1 MAEPDTSRWRLPDLL
16 DFDYYV
22 DRDEQRMRQ
31 EPAERKHLAERD
43 RRLYRERIAPRV
55 KAPEHTPAH
64 RSAALRRWLGI
75 RRGSEDASI
84 RALLPGSAFARGQR
98 LVAIALAVLGFLG
111 GVGVASALLHY
122 EGDQPVNVSW
132 YVFVLVI
139 LQVLLLIA
147 TAVAW
152 YARRSHTMQTAVQD
166 FSLVGHLLKPLFG
179 AAARWVQ
186 HQRLAHVPPDVREHA
201 KARKGLLSGHFSLYG
216 PAAYLPMLIPA
227 QLFGIGF
234 NVGVILTTVA
244 LEWFTDM
251 AFGWGSALDVQ
262 PGTIHTLAH
271 IIALPWSWLFGDGL
285 GVPTLEQVQG
295 TRISL
300 KDPLFIMD
308 AEHLRSWRWFLVL
321 AVFTYGLLPRLV
333 LLGLSLLTV
342 RRTLAALP
350 FTHQR
355 TQALYARM
363 ITPQL
368 ETAGGTGHGPEM
380 PIPGPLSPMSGPRA
394 APRAQPV
401 SPAPAPPAKP
411 PAAQQPSA
419 VPDEAAPTPPKP
431 APRPAA
437 KPPARKSGSAPAAK
451 AAPAPKPAAAEPRA
465 EHGGTAKADKAP
477 AAAGGASAPREQA
490 KAPSQPSPA
499 AKRTPEPSK
508 TPPLAA
514 KRAPTT
520 EPALRSAPPPAAAA
534 AKAKGALTIAPDACL
549 LLMHVDVAD
558 VLDDSDHER
567 LQRLLHGHSGWR
579 VAGSA
584 TFGGGSTMA
593 KQALTMIKAAD
604 WQAPPPRVA
613 LLSDGSQPPITETLR
628 FLRAVRAAAGEH
640 AQLLLVLVG
649 DPDGDDP
656 LPPLSPFEFQDWQSK
671 LEQLGDPYLRLEM
684 LAGPAEE
691 TD

>member
-1 MAEPDTSRWRLPDLL
+1 MAEPDTNRWRLPDLL

-22 DRDEQRMRQ
+22 DSDEQRMR
-31 EPAERKHLAERD
+31 EDPSERKRLAERD

-55 KAPEHTPAH
+55 KAPEHTPGH

-75 RRGSEDASI
+75 RRGREDAAI

-98 LVAIALAVLGFLG
+98 LVAIAVSVLGFFA

-139 LQVLLLIA
+139 LQVLLLVT

-152 YARRSHTMQTAVQD
+152 YARRSRAMQTAVQD
-166 FSLVGHLLKPLFG
+166 FSLISHLLKPLFG
-179 AAARWVQ
+179 AAAHWVQ
-186 HQRLAHVPPDVREHA
+186 RQRLAHMPPDVREQA
-201 KARKGLLSGHFSLYG
+201 KARKGLLSGHFALYG
-216 PAAYLPMLIPA
+216 SAAYLPMLIPA
-227 QLFGIGF
+227 QLFGIAF
-234 NVGVILTTVA
+234 NIGVILTTVA

-271 IIALPWSWLFGDGL
+271 IIALPWSWLFGDGV

-308 AEHLRSWRWFLVL
+308 AVHLRSWRWFLVL

-342 RRTLAALP
+342 HRTLAALP

-368 ETAGGTGHGPEM
+368 ETAGGSGRGPEM
-380 PIPGPLSPMSGPRA
+380 PIPGPLSPVSAPRA
-394 APRAQPV
+394 APLAEPPAPEPAPRPK
-401 SPAPAPPAKP
+401 SPAPA
-411 PAAQQPSA
+411 
-419 VPDEAAPTPPKP
+419 E
-431 APRPAA
+431 R
-437 KPPARKSGSAPAAK
+437 
-451 AAPAPKPAAAEPRA
+451 KPAAAKTPPA
-465 EHGGTAKADKAP
+465 GKPAQ
-477 AAAGGASAPREQA
+477 AAAGGPQAKRGGAAKADNAPAPAGGEAAAREQA
-490 KAPSQPSPA
+490 KAPSQP
-499 AKRTPEPSK
+499 
-508 TPPLAA
+508 PPAA
-514 KRAPTT
+514 KRAPEPT
-520 EPALRSAPPPAAAA
+520 ETPTPTAKPASTPGPALRPAPQPAPAAA
-534 AKAKGALTIAPDACL
+534 KPKGALTIAPDACL

-579 VAGSA
+579 VAASA
-584 TFGGGSTMA
+584 TFGGGSAMA
-593 KQALTMIKAAD
+593 RQALGMIEAAD
-604 WQAPPPRVA
+604 WQAPPPRMA

-640 AQLLLVLVG
+640 AQLLMVLVG

-656 LPPLSPFEFQDWQSK
+656 LPPLSAFDFQDWQSK

>member
-31 EPAERKHLAERD
+31 EPAERKRLAERE

-152 YARRSHTMQTAVQD
+152 YARRSHTMQAAVQD

-201 KARKGLLSGHFSLYG
+201 KARTGLLSGHFSLYG

-271 IIALPWSWLFGDGL
+271 IIALPWSWLFGDGV

-394 APRAQPV
+394 APRAQPA

-411 PAAQQPSA
+411 PAAQQPAA
-419 VPDEAAPTPPKP
+419 VPAEAAPAPPKP
-431 APRPAA
+431 APRPTA
-437 KPPARKSGSAPAAK
+437 KPPARTSGSAPAAK
-451 AAPAPKPAAAEPRA
+451 AAPAPKPAAAEP
-465 EHGGTAKADKAP
+465 
-477 AAAGGASAPREQA
+477 
-490 KAPSQPSPA
+490 
-499 AKRTPEPSK
+499 
-508 TPPLAA
+508 
-514 KRAPTT
+514 
-520 EPALRSAPPPAAAA
+520 ALRPAPPPAAAA
-534 AKAKGALTIAPDACL
+534 AKAEGTLTIAPDACL

-584 TFGGGSTMA
+584 IFGGGSTMA

-656 LPPLSPFEFQDWQSK
+656 LPPLSPFELQDWQSK